1 MGQES
6 VRKDFLAGQNGAA
19 LLGEEDLKYLDDLY
33 SEVSPKHGGEDG
45 VPPFEV
51 CLNVFWFFKH
61 ELYRSRMTL
70 TYLSLYLV

>member
-19 LLGEEDLKYLDDLY
+19 LLCEEDLKYLDDLY
-33 SEVSPKHGGEDG
+33 SEVSPKHGREDG

-51 CLNVFWFFKH
+51 CLNI
-61 ELYRSRMTL
+61 LYVSISMRCTEVGL
-70 TYLSLYLV
+70 H

>member
-6 VRKDFLAGQNGAA
+6 IRKDFLAGRNGAA

-51 CLNVFWFFKH
+51 CLLCVSTSMRCTEVGLH
-61 ELYRSRMTL
+61 
-70 TYLSLYLV
+70 